1 MDHTIKNNN
10 IEHASNT
17 VSEEQVAYD
26 NQEKRRL
33 KEAILLSDTDKFYL
47 FTKLFRI
54 NKMLQNA
61 VITDTKPLQ

>member
-1 MDHTIKNNN
+1 MDHGIKNRN
-10 IEHASNT
+10 IESALNN
-17 VSEEQVAYD
+17 VSEEQTAYD

-61 VITDTKPLQ
+61 IITNTKPSE